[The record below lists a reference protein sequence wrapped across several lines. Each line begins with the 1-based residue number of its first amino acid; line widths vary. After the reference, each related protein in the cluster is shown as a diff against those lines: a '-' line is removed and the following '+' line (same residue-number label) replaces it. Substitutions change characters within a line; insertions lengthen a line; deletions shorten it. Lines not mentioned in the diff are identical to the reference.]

1 MAEGWARR
9 AGILLHP
16 TSLPSPYGRGDLGH
30 AAYRFVEFLSRAG
43 FALWQMLPVVPPHR
57 DLSPYD
63 ALSAFAGNPALIS
76 LDWLHDRGLLEAG
89 DLERAR
95 AAPAGRDAAI
105 ALAAARFAGNPDHA
119 LHHGFSA
126 FRSRHAHWLEDY
138 ALFVAL
144 REAHGDEPWYRWPQ
158 PVRDRDADA
167 LAAAR
172 ALHAARVDALCF
184 GQYVFELQWQDL
196 QSYARGLGV
205 EFFGD
210 APIFVARDSADVWAS
225 RHLFRI
231 ADDGE
236 LPVETGVPP
245 DYFSADGQR
254 WGNPH
259 YDWTAMAA
267 DGYAWW
273 RRRIA
278 LQRERFAMLRIDHFR
293 GFEACWEVPRTAL
306 TAAEG
311 HWVPAPGH
319 ALLAAL
325 VEAAGQGNL
334 VAEDLGTITPAVDAL
349 RLAHGLPGMLVLQFA
364 FDGNPSNPYLPHNH
378 VPLAVAYS
386 GTHDND
392 TTLGWFRGL
401 DRAAQ
406 ESVLAYFG
414 QQDGDMPWTL
424 VRAAFA
430 SVARLAIVPLQD
442 VLALGS
448 ESRMNVPGVAK
459 GNWCWQLRDAGALD
473 AALAQRMREMLR
485 RHGRLRG

>member
-1 MAEGWARR
+1 MSDEGARR

-16 TSLPSPYGRGDLGH
+16 TSLPSPYGPGDIGH
-30 AAYRFVEFLSRAG
+30 CAYRFVEFLAAAG
-43 FALWQMLPVVPPHR
+43 FGIWQMLPVVPPHR

-76 LDWLHDRGLLEAG
+76 LDWLHDRGLLDAH
-89 DLERAR
+89 DLERVR
-95 AAPAGRDAAI
+95 AAPGEREAVLGRAAGRFAAT
-105 ALAAARFAGNPDHA
+105 PVHP
-119 LHHGFSA
+119 LHKGFRA
-126 FRSRHAHWLEDY
+126 FRDRHAHWLADY

-144 REAHGDEPWYRWPQ
+144 RDARGGEPWFRWPQ
-158 PVRDRDADA
+158 PLRDREAGA
-167 LAAAR
+167 LEQARSLNAAR
-172 ALHAARVDALCF
+172 IDAICF
-184 GQYVFELQWQDL
+184 GQYVFGLQWQEL

-210 APIFVARDSADVWAS
+210 IPMFVARDSADVWAM

-231 ADDGE
+231 EDDGT
-236 LPVETGVPP
+236 LVVETGVPP

-259 YDWTAMAA
+259 YDWQAMAA
-267 DGYAWW
+267 DGFLWW
-273 RRRIA
+273 RQRIA

-293 GFEACWEVPRTAL
+293 GFEACWEVPRAAR

-311 HWVPAPGH
+311 HWAPAPGH
-319 ALLAAL
+319 ALLAVL
-325 VEAAGQGNL
+325 VDAAGQGRL

-364 FDGNPSNPYLPHNH
+364 FDGNPGNPYLPHNH
-378 VPLAVAYS
+378 AGLAVAYS

-392 TTLGWFRGL
+392 TTLGWFRSL
-401 DRAAQ
+401 DPTARDR
-406 ESVLAYFG
+406 VLAYFG
-414 QQDGDMPWTL
+414 QRDDDMPWTL

-442 VLALGS
+442 VLGLGS
-448 ESRMNVPGVAK
+448 ESRMNVPGVAT
-459 GNWCWQLRDAGALD
+459 GNWCWQLSNALSLD
-473 AALAQRMREMLR
+473 AVLALRLR
-485 RHGRLRG
+485 DILRPYGRLRD